1 MASEKIELKV
11 GSSCNGEGL
20 EKAQKA
26 VRNTSDGVKKASES
40 MAQFGAIF
48 GNMDSTIGK
57 VAGGV
62 FNFVESIKA
71 AGGPIAITA
80 TAAIAMVT
88 AIIKWKKAQE
98 EAAEAHRKLMEAMR
112 EGQAARIEADLA
124 ALAEREQAALDA
136 MAESAANTVKELV
149 ALTAA
154 FKGLASAQDAGI
166 GAELNLSIAKINDEF
181 SRKLA
186 EAAAELQPLVSAER
200 DLAVALEEQKFA
212 RMQQQ
217 RAVER
222 ETVAL
227 QDAEAKIAAQ
237 KEVIAAEI
245 AAGRDAVAARQE
257 LQKMEIERSA
267 CEQRLKNATLTAET
281 TQLKHETAVRE
292 ARAAVTNATNAWN
305 KAVAANELA
314 NEAVEEN
321 AALSRIHDEITRIC
335 MKNEV
340 EAASYIKL
348 YTDSIANGLT
358 HTEAYAALQEK
369 LNEELQKR
377 AEAEKKAAEKAAAEA
392 AKSAKEKAE
401 EEAAKNRPVLSSSL
415 SVSIDPNEVGA
426 GVSQSEPVTATRLA
440 SEALSEQAKQDA
452 QVRENMRADVQGMQS
467 YLNDHMKPD
476 MEDAWRKVMAE
487 KYSADQLRQIYETAM
502 ENMLGKSKSE
512 REIVAEKIQKL
523 IEIEEKQVLK

>member
-1 MASEKIELKV
+1 MASERIELKV

-124 ALAEREQAALDA
+124 ALAEREQSALDA

-154 FKGLASAQDAGI
+154 LKGLASAQDAGI

-181 SRKLA
+181 SQKLA

-237 KEVIAAEI
+237 KEVVAAEI

-257 LQKMEIERSA
+257 LQKTEIERSV

-281 TQLKHETAVRE
+281 TLLKHETAVRE
-292 ARAAVTNATNAWN
+292 ARVAVSNATNAWN
-305 KAVAANELA
+305 KAVEANELA
-314 NEAVEEN
+314 NEAVVEK
-321 AALSRIHDEITRIC
+321 AALSKIHDEITRIC

-340 EAASYIKL
+340 EAAAYIKL
-348 YTDSIANGLT
+348 YTESMAKGLT
-358 HTEAYAALQEK
+358 HSEAYAQLQEK

-392 AKSAKEKAE
+392 AKSEAEKA
-401 EEAAKNRPVLSSSL
+401 KKDRPVLSTSM
-415 SVSIDPNEVGA
+415 SVSIDPSEVGA
-426 GVSQSEPVTATRLA
+426 GVDQSEPVTATRMA

-452 QVRENMRADVQGMQS
+452 QVRENMRADGKGMIE
-467 YLNDHMKPD
+467 YLKGNMKP
-476 MEDAWRKVMAE
+476 EFAQEWIRVMGE
-487 KYSADQLRQIYETAM
+487 KYSYDQLETIYKNALKNQLLSTSEQKEQLQAM
-502 ENMLGKSKSE
+502 KDMVKCL
-512 REIVAEKIQKL
+512 
-523 IEIEEKQVLK
+523 EKQGLK